1 MTLYAASDRV
11 AVSVS
16 PDGEG
21 GCGTTHRRP
30 FTNGAPEKLWALDC
44 PPCENHLRHDPG
56 WSTTLSE
63 IPETHDEK
71 KSREDYE
78 KRGAKDVNT
87 MLALA
92 LARMTGGDIPD
103 TVAGMISGAMPHL
116 AGITTG
122 KMVCPDGHENPPG
135 KKFCGDCGA
144 AMHKGAAAAALEP
157 PPPPAAANGAP
168 SGNGHTPGDWEP
180 PRDGQGRKK
189 PMRDWRLEDLQALA
203 HQMGADPG
211 GSRTDLIGRLRAAK
225 KQTAAV

>member
-1 MTLYAASDRV
+1 MTLYAANDRV

-16 PDGEG
+16 PDGEE

-44 PPCENHLRHDPG
+44 PQCENHLRHDPG

-92 LARMTGGDIPD
+92 LARMTGGEIPA
-103 TVAGMISGAMPHL
+103 TVAAMITGNKQHIPGVI
-116 AGITTG
+116 AGTILC
-122 KMVCPDGHENPPG
+122 VDGHENPAG
-135 KKFCGDCGA
+135 VKFCGECGA
-144 AMHKGAAAAALEP
+144 KLDMRDARAIEP
-157 PPPPAAANGAP
+157 PPGQDSN
-168 SGNGHTPGDWEP
+168 GNGDGDGP
-180 PRDGQGRKK
+180 VTAGGRK
-189 PMRDWRLEDLQALA
+189 PRLRDMRHA
-203 HQMGADPG
+203 
-211 GSRTDLIGRLRAAK
+211 DLIELARAQGLDTTGGRVELLDRIRAAK
-225 KQTAAV
+225 AAA

>member
-1 MTLYAASDRV
+1 MTLYAANDRV

-16 PDGEG
+16 PDGEE

-44 PPCENHLRHDPG
+44 PQCENHLRHDPG

-92 LARMTGGDIPD
+92 LARMTGGEIPA
-103 TVAGMISGAMPHL
+103 TVAAMITGNKQHIPGVI
-116 AGITTG
+116 AGTIL
-122 KMVCPDGHENPPG
+122 CDEGHENPAG
-135 KKFCGDCGA
+135 VKFCNECGA
-144 AMHKGAAAAALEP
+144 KLDMRDARALEP
-157 PPPPAAANGAP
+157 PPEPHQDSNGDA
-168 SGNGHTPGDWEP
+168 
-180 PRDGQGRKK
+180 DGPVTAGGRK
-189 PMRDWRLEDLQALA
+189 PRLRDMRHA
-203 HQMGADPG
+203 
-211 GSRTDLIGRLRAAK
+211 DLIELARAQGLDTTGGRVELLDRIRAAK
-225 KQTAAV
+225 AAA